1 MPDHIRDN
9 EISNKALA
17 YAIKA
22 IDGLPEQSQERDLQ
36 QRIKFILDVNVP
48 DARERG
54 ALLDNVDRH
63 LNGRGAS
70 LSKEIKELI
79 ENSHH
84 PVVMSMFLF
93 QAI

>member
-36 QRIKFILDVNVP
+36 QRIKFILDV
-48 DARERG
+48 RE
-54 ALLDNVDRH
+54 
-63 LNGRGAS
+63 
-70 LSKEIKELI
+70 
-79 ENSHH
+79 
-84 PVVMSMFLF
+84 
-93 QAI
+93 